1 MLEAALDNVHEALM
15 GYAVHHDALFSL
27 LLVAPAAVAYFFAY
41 LIVRYHVQLPRAFM
55 YGRTAVSTGLFAL
68 FLTASQQ
75 YTLPRVLRAL
85 SFDTICA
92 AIPLM
97 MLVFG
102 GCWGVFVAS
111 LMAWW
116 RTRLVAH

>member
-1 MLEAALDNVHEALM
+1 M
-15 GYAVHHDALFSL
+15 GFAVHHDALFSL

-41 LIVRYHVQLPRAFM
+41 LIFRYHLRPAGAFI

-68 FLTASQQ
+68 FLTASDQ
-75 YTLPRVLRAL
+75 YALPHVLRVL
-85 SFDTICA
+85 SFDMMCATIPF
-92 AIPLM
+92 IV
-97 MLVFG
+97 LVLG
-102 GCWGVFVAS
+102 ACWGVFVAS